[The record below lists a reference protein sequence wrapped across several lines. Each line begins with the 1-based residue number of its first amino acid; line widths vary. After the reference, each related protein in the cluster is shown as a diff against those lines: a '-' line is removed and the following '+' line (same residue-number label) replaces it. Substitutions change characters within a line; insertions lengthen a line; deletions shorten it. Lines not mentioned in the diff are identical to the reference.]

1 MRLTPSGLRTIRTII
16 YSMSELGRDP
26 DEYLSV
32 KVKEGT
38 VTRDDA
44 DLILRFL
51 DEEANRSGLTEHTT
65 LSNSRYIFHTVE
77 RVPDIRKWDNQ
88 KINGYVRECRKKY
101 KANTTR
107 KHVLLTRQFC
117 EWLVKN
123 KLNTS
128 LEMDGIRAIKAPA
141 ADKMT
146 KTAAMMLSNDEIE
159 KIIAAGKNVRDRCLM
174 SMLAESGM
182 RPFELLGLKWGDL
195 KIDQYGV
202 VINVSGKTEIP
213 RFIRLIH
220 SSPYIAAW
228 RNDHPNPIES
238 AHIFVSLRAPDM
250 EERITHSGL
259 KKVVRLAVAKAGIKK
274 KVSPYLFRHSN
285 VTRMLE
291 EGYSDSTIR
300 MVHWGSQ
307 STTMLSTYGH
317 VSSAAIDAELLD
329 KAGVVSREKKDR
341 KQVHQCYDCKTIL
354 KPGDEFCPK
363 CGKPQSEEARQQ
375 VQSDEARLFGL
386 FQKFVASQKQ

>member
-1 MRLTPSGLRTIRTII
+1 MRLTPSRFNTIRTIV
-16 YSMSELGRDP
+16 YSMSELGRNPED
-26 DEYLSV
+26 YLKE
-32 KVKEGT
+32 KVTAGT

-44 DLILRFL
+44 GLILRYL
-51 DEEANRSGLTEHTT
+51 DEESNRAGLAEHTT
-65 LSNSRYIFHTVE
+65 LSNSRYISHAAE
-77 RVPDIRKWDNQ
+77 RVPGIGSWDNQ

-107 KHVLLTRQFC
+107 KHILLTKQFC
-117 EWLVKN
+117 EWLVRN
-123 KLNTS
+123 KLNTT
-128 LEMDGIRAIKAPA
+128 LDIAGIRAIKAPA

-146 KTAAMMLSNDEIE
+146 KTAAMMLSTEEVE

-182 RPFELLGLKWGDL
+182 RPFELLGLKWQDL
-195 KIDQYGV
+195 KIDQHGV

-213 RFIRLIH
+213 RFIRLVH

-228 RNDHPNPIES
+228 RNDHPDPTET

-250 EERITHSGL
+250 DEQLTHSGL
-259 KKVVRLAVAKAGIKK
+259 KKVVRLAVERAGVTK

-307 STTMLSTYGH
+307 TTAMLGTYGH

-329 KAGVVSREKKDR
+329 KAGVVTSEKKER
-341 KQVHQCYDCKTIL
+341 KRVNQCYDCKTIL
-354 KPGDEFCPK
+354 KPGDQFCPK
-363 CGKPQSEEARQQ
+363 CGKPQSEEAQAQ
-375 VQSDEARLFGL
+375 VQSDESRLFDQ
-386 FQKFVASQKQ
+386 FKKFMAAQKQ